1 MRNVYEKR
9 YGFYSLRR
17 TMENSR
23 KEKRI
28 ESSVSV
34 DNDRQDERRSELTL
48 ERENISKSLVR
59 QYQHVAQL
67 FETKHSLE
75 NSRKRKVDS

>member
-48 ERENISKSLVR
+48 ENISKSLT
-59 QYQHVAQL
+59 YD
-67 FETKHSLE
+67 
-75 NSRKRKVDS
+75 NINM

>member
-48 ERENISKSLVR
+48 ERENISKSLT
-59 QYQHVAQL
+59 YD
-67 FETKHSLE
+67 
-75 NSRKRKVDS
+75 NINM

>member
-1 MRNVYEKR
+1 
-9 YGFYSLRR
+9 
-17 TMENSR
+17 MENSR

-48 ERENISKSLVR
+48 ERENISKSLT
-59 QYQHVAQL
+59 YD
-67 FETKHSLE
+67 
-75 NSRKRKVDS
+75 NINM

>member
-1 MRNVYEKR
+1 
-9 YGFYSLRR
+9 
-17 TMENSR
+17 MENSR

-48 ERENISKSLVR
+48 ERENISKSLT
-59 QYQHVAQL
+59 Y
-67 FETKHSLE
+67 
-75 NSRKRKVDS
+75 NINM

>member
-1 MRNVYEKR
+1 
-9 YGFYSLRR
+9 
-17 TMENSR
+17 MENSR

-34 DNDRQDERRSELTL
+34 DRHDERCSELTL